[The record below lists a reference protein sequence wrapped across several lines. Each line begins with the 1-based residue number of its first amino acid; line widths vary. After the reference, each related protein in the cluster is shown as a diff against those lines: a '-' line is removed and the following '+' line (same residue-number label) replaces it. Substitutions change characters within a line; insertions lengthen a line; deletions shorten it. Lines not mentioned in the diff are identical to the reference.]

1 MYISKKELRK
11 IAKDH
16 ELRGWVNYTKPQLFA
31 RLRSEGLLPEGV
43 NENDKDP
50 DRYNFIKGIRDRSK
64 KVEVRDLETGEISTY
79 SSMYKCAKAL
89 KVNPGTVR
97 FCNKRLYN
105 DNFEI
110 NIFEE

>member
-16 ELRGWVNYTKPQLFA
+16 ELHSCVNYAKAQLFA

-50 DRYNFIKGIRDRSK
+50 DRYKFLQRN
-64 KVEVRDLETGEISTY
+64 
-79 SSMYKCAKAL
+79 
-89 KVNPGTVR
+89 
-97 FCNKRLYN
+97 
-105 DNFEI
+105 
-110 NIFEE
+110 

>member
-11 IAKDH
+11 IAKDNN
-16 ELRGWVNYTKPQLFA
+16 LYGCVNYTKPQIFA

-50 DRYNFIKGIRDRSK
+50 DRYNFIKGIRDGSK
-64 KVEVRDLETGEISTY
+64 KVEVRNLETGEISTY

-89 KVNPGTVR
+89 KVNPGTIR
-97 FCNKRLYN
+97 FCNKRLCN
-105 DNFEI
+105 DHYEI
-110 NIFEE
+110 NILEE